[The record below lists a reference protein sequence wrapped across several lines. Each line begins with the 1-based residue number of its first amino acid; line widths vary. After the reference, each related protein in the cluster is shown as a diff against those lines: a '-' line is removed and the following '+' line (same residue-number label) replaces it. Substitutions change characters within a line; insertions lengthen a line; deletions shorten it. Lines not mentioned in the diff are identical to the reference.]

1 MMSGMGDEGT
11 SLNADLTSA
20 VRTVVDS
27 EGAESAV
34 QRLSALEEEH
44 RVLCDRRRRLHE
56 SIDIMAS
63 AATVRP
69 DAAPLLE
76 RYRTSER
83 EISWRRQVLYREIGA
98 LRSEHSAAAH
108 EHGDSAATQSP

>member
-1 MMSGMGDEGT
+1 MGDEGT

-20 VRTVVDS
+20 VRTAVDS
-27 EGAESAV
+27 EGAESAA
-34 QRLSALEEEH
+34 QRLFALEEEH

-56 SIDIMAS
+56 SIDIM

-98 LRSEHSAAAH
+98 LRSEHAAAAH
-108 EHGDSAATQSP
+108 EHGDGAAT